1 MRITVTGATG
11 FLGRSLVQ
19 RLSADGHSICLLTRK
34 PLTGLGHNVE
44 IFMWDPPRVAPPA
57 EALENADA
65 VIHLAGAPV
74 NQRWTAQAKIELRAS
89 RIDSTRALVQAL
101 SALDKRPP
109 LLLSASAIGYYGE
122 RGDELLDESST
133 VGEGFLA
140 SLSDDWEKQGNL
152 ARSLGMR
159 VNCLRTGIVLG
170 KGGALE
176 SMLPP
181 FRFGVG
187 GKLGTGQQWM
197 SWIHVDDW
205 VGMVLHQLENPLG
218 SGPANLTGPNPVRNL
233 EFTATLGRVLRRPA
247 LLTVPAFA
255 LKLLL
260 GEMSTVVLMSQRVVP
275 TTKYEFR
282 FPTLEAA
289 LRSLL

>member
-1 MRITVTGATG
+1 MRITLTGATG
-11 FLGRSLVQ
+11 FLGRTLVQ
-19 RLSADGHSICLLTRK
+19 RLSANGHSICLLTRK
-34 PLTGLGHNVE
+34 PVTGLAENVE

-57 EALENADA
+57 ESLEMSDA
-65 VIHLAGAPV
+65 VIHLAGTPV
-74 NQRWTAQAKIELRAS
+74 NQRWTAEAKNELRAS
-89 RIDSTRALVQAL
+89 RIDSTRTLVQSL
-101 SALDKRPP
+101 SALGRRPP
-109 LLLSASAIGYYGE
+109 LLLSASAIGFYGE
-122 RGDELLDESST
+122 RGDELLDESSS

-140 SLSDDWEKQGNL
+140 SLSEDWEKQANL

-205 VGMVLHQLENPLG
+205 VGMVLHLLENQIG

-282 FPTLEAA
+282 FPGLEAA